1 MPSWNRRGELRVP
14 HETQIWFAAGF
25 APHRRLMMRLP
36 KERASLQSTYV
47 ICLFIVQAKPA
58 PNHSEYKP
66 WETAELVCFVAC
78 DDGFGLRHLDSV
90 LREQHWELL
99 SVKKADVL
107 DEGKVKA
114 HGGDALAGYESAQR
128 NGFHVLVFPE
138 HFGAGRGRTPFGPPR
153 INERFVDAMIQ
164 RAGGRRLTKEEC
176 GGIGDENAD
185 YLHDGYVIELKEM
198 RKEPLESTDE
208 RQQKLATLF
217 APHFPEDSEVPLDP
231 GVLNERDAHVFWD
244 LIGRPVQNA
253 VKKAGKQIRATKD
266 RLGLRAWKGAIIF
279 VNTGGYTLSGENVH
293 RLAQRY
299 AMKDTSQVQEV
310 FTIAQSYGSNGFDSI
325 CNIELFPKPGES
337 SFAEGLY
344 DAFHTQRGQLMH
356 EWIVPTPDGP
366 KDSME
371 PQVPIQFIALDRL
384 FTWVPDLPPR
394 TWLGEQH

>member
-1 MPSWNRRGELRVP
+1 MQTAR
-14 HETQIWFAAGF
+14 
-25 APHRRLMMRLP
+25 
-36 KERASLQSTYV
+36 V

-58 PNHSEYKP
+58 PNHSEFKP
-66 WETAELVCFVAC
+66 WETAELVCFVSC
-78 DDGFGLRHLDSV
+78 EDGFGLRHLDSV
-90 LREQHWELL
+90 LRQQHWELL

-107 DEGKVKA
+107 DERKVRA
-114 HGGDALAGYESAQR
+114 HGGEALAGYEVAQR

-138 HFGAGRGRTPFGPPR
+138 HFGAGRGRTPFAPPR

-185 YLHDGYVIELKEM
+185 YLHNGYVIELKEM
-198 RKEPLESTDE
+198 RHEPLDSTDE
-208 RQQKLATLF
+208 RQQKLAALF

-231 GVLNERDAHVFWD
+231 GVLNEQDAHVFWD
-244 LIGRPVQNA
+244 LVGRPVQNA
-253 VKKAGKQIRATKD
+253 VKKAGKQIRATKE
-266 RLGLRAWKGAIIF
+266 RLGLPDWKGVIIF

-299 AMKDTSQVQEV
+299 ATKDTSQVQEV
-310 FTIAQSYGSNGFDSI
+310 FTVAQSFGAMASTAFATSNSFL
-325 CNIELFPKPGES
+325 NRGES
-337 SFAEGLY
+337 SFADGLY
-344 DAFHTQRGQLMH
+344 DAFHIQRGKLMH
-356 EWIVPTPDGP
+356 EWVVPPPDGP

-371 PQVPIQFIALDRL
+371 PQVPIQFIAVDRL